1 MLLSHVK
8 RGFAGGVVVSTCSWI
23 NEKTP
28 ERLKNVRKTIA
39 SQVCCDSLLDYA
51 ENGFKVLRIQ
61 TTLKRYIVKGQYVL
75 SCTSGVDLT
84 VRTGIVLIPEA
95 CRIIGTVTPFGFMI
109 VGGSVLDAFLVPEL
123 DKWVLLDS
131 ARVIRF
137 NNLVE
142 QVPKSIQK
150 NGGAAVV
157 SKVKQFLDIKGGES
171 TKYVL
176 RPRPGTPLY
185 QDPTSIFYKPIFKLK
200 PLADNYGV
208 LEWVPVTD

>member
-1 MLLSHVK
+1 MLISHVK
-8 RGFAGGVVVSTCSWI
+8 RGFAAGVVVSTCSWI

-28 ERLKNVRKTIA
+28 KRVKKVGQTIA
-39 SQVCCDSLLDYA
+39 SQVCCDSLLDFA
-51 ENGFKVLRIQ
+51 ENGFKVLKIQ
-61 TTLKRYIVKGQYVL
+61 TTLKRYVIKGQYVL
-75 SCTSGVDLT
+75 SCTSGVDFA

-95 CRIIGTVTPFGFMI
+95 CRIIGTVTPFGFMV
-109 VGGSVLDAFLVPEL
+109 VGGSVLDCFLVPEL

-131 ARVIRF
+131 AKVIRF
-137 NNLVE
+137 NDFVE
-142 QVPKSIQK
+142 QVPKAIQE
-150 NGGAAVV
+150 NGGGTVV
-157 SKVKQFLDIKGGES
+157 SKVKQFLDIKGGGP

-208 LEWVPVTD
+208 MEWVPVTN